1 MQPISF
7 DALSLFGELNMRAN
21 LNFSRLETEKYWPET
36 IFSMDELAWP
46 ADWEGR
52 TILALS
58 MLAQATH
65 RTPAYLDAII
75 DQVVIEL
82 LSAYNKI
89 FSIDGTMSWM
99 EGFGVPGFLLYP
111 TIALEIILPL
121 FVIIGYQARIS
132 AGLLA
137 IFCIATAFLFHYDF
151 VDQMQTIAFLKNLG
165 LAGGFLFIVANGTK
179 DWSVDREK
187 KYVRL

>member
-1 MQPISF
+1 MANFTDLLGRILIS
-7 DALSLFGELNMRAN
+7 ALF
-21 LNFSRLETEKYWPET
+21 
-36 IFSMDELAWP
+36 
-46 ADWEGR
+46 
-52 TILALS
+52 
-58 MLAQATH
+58 
-65 RTPAYLDAII
+65 
-75 DQVVIEL
+75 L

-151 VDQMQTIAFLKNLG
+151 VDQMQTMAFLKNLG
-165 LAGGFLFIVANGTK
+165 LAGGFLFIVANRTK
-179 DWSVDREK
+179 DWSIDREK

>member
-1 MQPISF
+1 M
-7 DALSLFGELNMRAN
+7 AN
-21 LNFSRLETEKYWPET
+21 LIDFIARLL
-36 IFSMDELAWP
+36 IS
-46 ADWEGR
+46 
-52 TILALS
+52 ALF
-58 MLAQATH
+58 L
-65 RTPAYLDAII
+65 I
-75 DQVVIEL
+75 
-82 LSAYNKI
+82 SAYNKI

-99 EGFGVPGFLLYP
+99 EGFGIPGLLLYP

-121 FVIIGYQARIS
+121 FIIIGYQARIA

-137 IFCIATAFLFHYDF
+137 IFCIATAFIFHYDF

-179 DWSVDREK
+179 DWAVYRKK